1 MEKNAMATNALMGFG
16 QIIPLE
22 GVVIEVLYFSDKHVK
37 ARLFGRVT
45 GAKKLTLVTVIPPH
59 RASKAAG
66 HKEPFATL
74 EREHGD
80 VLDLVLVVDEGGI
93 EGMWRDPVVDL
104 ADALHPSDTK
114 AAYAAARGYFFV
126 KGGRALKTVK
136 KHGDDE
142 DDLYALREALSKL
155 EPTVRA
161 PKPRKPRRASPA
173 SKTVEEDAPPAATV
187 ETPSA
192 VDAFV
197 VLGIERGVTLAEAKR
212 AWRALVVQYH
222 PDKVAHLAP
231 EFKAL
236 AEAKTREIMQAWEEV
251 QQALGGDE

>member
-1 MEKNAMATNALMGFG
+1 
-16 QIIPLE
+16 
-22 GVVIEVLYFSDKHVK
+22 VVIEVLYFSDKHVK

-59 RASKAAG
+59 RASKGAER
-66 HKEPFATL
+66 KEPFATL

-80 VLDLVLVVDEGGI
+80 VLDQVLVVDEGTI

-104 ADALHPSDTK
+104 ADALFPSNTK

-126 KGGRALKTVK
+126 KGGHALKTVK
-136 KHGDDE
+136 KTGDAD
-142 DDLYALREALSKL
+142 DDLHALREALSKL
-155 EPTVRA
+155 EPTVGA
-161 PKPRKPRRASPA
+161 PKPRKPKRSAAA
-173 SKTVEEDAPPAATV
+173 SKTVEDEPAPAM
-187 ETPSA
+187 ETASSS

-197 VLGIERGVTLAEAKR
+197 VLGIERGATLAEAKR
-212 AWRALVVQYH
+212 AWRSLIVQYH

>member
-1 MEKNAMATNALMGFG
+1 MEKNAMATKALMGFV

-66 HKEPFATL
+66 RKEPFATL

-80 VLDLVLVVDEGGI
+80 VLDQVLVVDEGGI

-104 ADALHPSDTK
+104 ADALHSSDTK

-136 KHGDDE
+136 KHGDDD
-142 DDLYALREALSKL
+142 DDLHALRDALSKL

-161 PKPRKPRRASPA
+161 PKPRKPKRAAAEA
-173 SKTVEEDAPPAATV
+173 SRTVEEDAPVATV
-187 ETPSA
+187 ETASS

-197 VLGIERGVTLAEAKR
+197 VLGIERDATLAEAKR
-212 AWRALVVQYH
+212 AWRSLIVQYH

-236 AEAKTREIMQAWEEV
+236 AEAKTRELMQAWEEV